1 MHCSTSTAT
10 VTPLALGP
18 WSEMLSHRSY
28 LVRFA
33 QRRLHDPMLAED
45 VVHDVFEAA
54 LTGRAVFAFR
64 SNLRTWLTGVL
75 KHKIVDLV
83 RERSRVVSSDVADD
97 ADGEPTT
104 ICPNARPDELAEHR
118 ERLRQTLQRIDA
130 LPPGLRSAMHLSV
143 IEDQPP
149 ATVCRT
155 LAINQTNLYVRL
167 HRARQRLAA

>member
-1 MHCSTSTAT
+1 MHCTTSTAT
-10 VTPLALGP
+10 PAFGP
-18 WSEMLSHRSY
+18 WSEMLAHRSY

-83 RERSRVVSSDVADD
+83 RERSRLVSSDESNDGDD
-97 ADGEPTT
+97 GAPATV
-104 ICPNARPDELAEHR
+104 CPNARPDELAEQR
-118 ERLRQTLQRIDA
+118 ERLHQALQRIDA

-149 ATVCRT
+149 AAVCRT